1 MLGVG
6 FMGMFVS
13 INSVNLLMV
22 LAITFLASS
31 SAFVGH
37 MGPRR
42 NYRLTCLGAG
52 EGFGSKKE
60 PANEFPSI
68 DAFAK
73 DKEILL
79 RDRSYQATAIPSLDE
94 IQNNGKGQFGEDR
107 EKKFDFND
115 LTFQGNLLSKSL
127 DSMRMAS
134 WMTYWP
140 LVNRS
145 VSNRLL

>member
-1 MLGVG
+1 
-6 FMGMFVS
+6 MGMFVS

-37 MGPRR
+37 MGSRR

-73 DKEILL
+73 DNRGGTPVSHARIGAAGGPSPEIEDLL
-79 RDRSYQATAIPSLDE
+79 IDASESIEGIKVEPAADRDISSAL
-94 IQNNGKGQFGEDR
+94 
-107 EKKFDFND
+107 
-115 LTFQGNLLSKSL
+115 
-127 DSMRMAS
+127 
-134 WMTYWP
+134 P
-140 LVNRS
+140 LEGDPGA
-145 VSNRLL
+145 